1 MESFELV
8 VEDGVI
14 MTIEEWLIKAMDGM
28 TDEEQLE
35 FLGLKD
41 FSLDSL

>member
-1 MESFELV
+1 MELTEL
-8 VEDGVI
+8 ERNIDLLL
-14 MTIEEWLIKAMDGM
+14 IEMMDGM

-41 FSLDSL
+41 FSLD